1 MYCEAKGAAPWSRSQ
16 APINFYSGEMMA
28 LEWADV
34 NLAKRQLTV
43 ARSEWK
49 GHVTA
54 TKGGRVRHLPLTT
67 RLTDALKGGATPE
80 RVLACC
86 AISVAHR

>member
-1 MYCEAKGAAPWSRSQ
+1 
-16 APINFYSGEMMA
+16 MA
-28 LEWADV
+28 LEWTDV

-54 TKGGRVRHLPLTT
+54 TKGAGKVVEAAGVEPASEST
-67 RLTDALKGGATPE
+67 
-80 RVLACC
+80 
-86 AISVAHR
+86 SS